1 MQNKKHIGFEVRRIS
16 NLIKRNIDN
25 AMSGKNFEKLTG
37 MQGRVIGY
45 LCHNTNKEIFQ
56 KDIENELSIRRSTA
70 TAMLQTMEKHGLI
83 KREAV
88 ESDARLKRIIP
99 TDKAIKR
106 HKVFEAEIERVEKQ
120 VLLGISKDEAATLFN
135 ILDKIKSNLG
145 E

>member
-1 MQNKKHIGFEVRRIS
+1 MNTKKHIGFEMRRIS
-16 NLIKRNIDN
+16 NLIRRNIDN

-45 LCHNTNKEIFQ
+45 LCHNMSKEIFQ

-83 KREAV
+83 KRVAV
-88 ESDARLKRIIP
+88 EYDARLKRIIP
-99 TDKAIKR
+99 TESALQR
-106 HKVFEAEIERVEKQ
+106 HKVFEAEIERVEAD
-120 VLLGISKDEAATLFN
+120 VLSGISAAEADTLFS
-135 ILDKIKSNLG
+135 ILEKIKSNLG